1 MKSSARVAAGLL
13 LLACAGAA
21 QAQET
26 QDHWKFSFFPA
37 KLPQATNVPI
47 DQRYSDENGVG
58 FENGGGDYPAGG
70 GDAITADHP
79 MFFSV
84 KVPEGNYKVTVFL
97 GGAQGGNTTV
107 KAELRRLV
115 LDQVPTRPGE
125 QISRTF
131 AVSVR
136 RAPIVDAAGKEV
148 GMTKLKGREVGR
160 GGQLNRAPGG
170 EGWSWDNALTLEF
183 SGTPMVRGVEI
194 VRDDHVKQVFLCG
207 DSTVCDQPAE
217 PFNSWGQM
225 ITRWFTPDVVVSN
238 LAISGETMPAFL
250 GENRLMKITSQMKP
264 GDVVM
269 VQFGHNDMKSKA
281 EDALATYKKNLVRFV
296 SETKA
301 KGGVPV
307 LMTPV
312 SRESFAGG
320 KISNSFLVK
329 RGDETDDYVAAVKEV
344 AKEQG
349 VTLIDLNASSAA
361 LYEALG
367 EGKSQV
373 LFANASEK
381 THHSDYGSYEIA
393 KCVVQGI
400 VDAKLELAG
409 HLVPEWKGFDP
420 TKPDSEEAVGAV
432 KDPVMGRVATPAGN

>member
-1 MKSSARVAAGLL
+1 MMAGTF

-21 QAQET
+21 YGQEK
-26 QDHWKFSFFPA
+26 QDHWKFCFFPA
-37 KLPQATNVPI
+37 KLPAATSVPI

-58 FENGGGDYPAGG
+58 FDNGGADYPAGA
-70 GDAITADHP
+70 GDAVTADHP

-107 KAELRRLV
+107 KAELRRLM
-115 LDQVPTRPGE
+115 LDKVATRAGE
-125 QISRTF
+125 QVSRTF

-136 RAPIVDAAGKEV
+136 RAPIVDAAGKEI
-148 GMTKLKGREVGR
+148 GMTKVKGREVMP
-160 GGQLNRAPGG
+160 GGQLRRTPGG
-170 EGWSWDNALTLEF
+170 EGWTWDDALTLEF

-225 ITRWFTPDVVVSN
+225 ITRWFAPDVVVSN

-250 GENRLMKITSQMKP
+250 GENRLTKITSQLKP

-281 EDALATYKKNLVRFV
+281 ADALETYKKNLARFV
-296 SETKA
+296 TETKA

-312 SRESFAGG
+312 SRETFEGG
-320 KISNSFLVK
+320 KISNSFVVK
-329 RGDETDDYVAAVKEV
+329 RGEVTDDYVAAVKAV

-361 LYEALG
+361 LYEAMG

-373 LFANASEK
+373 LFATASEK

-400 VDAKLELAG
+400 IDAKLDLAE
-409 HLVPEWKGFDP
+409 HLVPEWKAFDP

-432 KDPVMGRVATPAGN
+432 KDPVIGRVGAPAGN